1 MKKYSILTFN
11 FGNYE
16 VFKEPEEIDEDC
28 EYVYVTDNPNLK
40 SNIWKIIIE
49 DKFKEHSPY
58 YKAFYVRYHP
68 FEYVS
73 TDTCI
78 VLDSSMKIKKKL
90 NNIIN
95 DFNSNDFDIGLL
107 LMPFHDNK
115 PFEEIGI
122 WNKRLKRLSNEQAKL
137 LYNFY
142 HYHNM
147 ENYRGGIDAGFKI
160 IKNTEKIKNFHE
172 YIWEHILFLKG
183 DSDIC
188 RLDQVV
194 LSLLLYKHFNDLK
207 IMLFNRKW
215 IQSEYICYCHHGSNA
230 ASIFN
235 NIDFNNQF
243 FFNKKVNWNKGYY
256 RI

>member
-16 VFKEPEEIDEDC
+16 IFREPEEIDEDC

-68 FEYVS
+68 FEYVN

-78 VLDSSMKIKKKL
+78 VLDSSIKIKKKL
-90 NNIIN
+90 NNIIE
-95 DFNSNDFDIGLL
+95 DFNLRNDDIGLL

-115 PFEEIGI
+115 PFEEIKV
-122 WNKRLKRLSNEQAKL
+122 WHSQLKRLSTIQANL
-137 LYNFY
+137 LYSLYKHFK
-142 HYHNM
+142 M

-160 IKNTEKIKNFHE
+160 VKNTEKIKEFHNT
-172 YIWEHILFLKG
+172 IWEHILFLKG

-194 LSLLLYKHFNDLK
+194 LSLLLYKMFNSLSV
-207 IMLFNRKW
+207 MLFSRKW
-215 IQSEYICYCHHGSNA
+215 IQSDYLHYCHHGTNRESFY
-230 ASIFN
+230 FN
-235 NIDFNNQF
+235 INYNNQYF
-243 FFNKKVNWNKGYY
+243 MNKPANFYY
-256 RI
+256 V

>member
-16 VFKEPEEIDEDC
+16 VFREPENVDEDC

-40 SNIWKIIIE
+40 SDVWKIIIE
-49 DKFKEHSPY
+49 NKHQDKSPY
-58 YKAFYVRYHP
+58 YNSFYVRYHP

-78 VLDSSMKIKKKL
+78 VIDSSMKIKKKL
-90 NNIIN
+90 DKIVE
-95 DFNSNDFDIGLL
+95 DFNIRKDDIGLL

-115 PFEEIGI
+115 PFEEIDV
-122 WNKRLKRLSNEQAKL
+122 WNKVLKRLSNVQTQL

-142 HYHNM
+142 YYYNM

-160 IKNTEKIKNFHE
+160 VKNTEKIKELHE
-172 YIWEHILFLKG
+172 LVWNHILFLKG
-183 DSDIC
+183 DNDIC

-194 LSLLLYKHFNDLK
+194 LSLLVYKQFSDLK
-207 IMLFNRKW
+207 VMLFSRRW
-215 IQSEYICYCHHGSNA
+215 IQSDYICYCHHGTNNA
-230 ASIFN
+230 SVFN
-235 NIDFNNQF
+235 NINYNNQYF
-243 FFNKKVNWNKGYY
+243 LNKPAEFYF
-256 RI
+256 